1 MYFSD
6 LQQLTLYDRILKKT
20 IVIIMR
26 DFKIIPETM
35 GKIDKDYVKVMKTD
49 NICLTNLVC
58 DGTITHGNRKKKSK
72 KVRGNTVELA

>member
-1 MYFSD
+1 M
-6 LQQLTLYDRILKKT
+6 ILKKT

-49 NICLTNLVC
+49 NICLTNRSP
-58 DGTITHGNRKKKSK
+58 DGTMI
-72 KVRGNTVELA
+72 